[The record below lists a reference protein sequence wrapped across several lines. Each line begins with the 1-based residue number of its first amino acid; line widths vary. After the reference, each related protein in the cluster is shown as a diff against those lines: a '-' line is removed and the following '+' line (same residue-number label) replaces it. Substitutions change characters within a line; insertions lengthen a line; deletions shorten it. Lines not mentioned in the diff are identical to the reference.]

1 MNPAYYFDLPTVR
14 RAVVIP
20 TVVCLWYLVRLSWK
34 GELYG
39 VQQRMFV
46 LWFFAALVTEFASRT
61 VWGWIAG
68 FLGQVALAIVL
79 VLKSQW
85 EDIEFRWRKS

>member
-1 MNPAYYFDLPTVR
+1 MDPTPYFPGYIR

-20 TVVCLWYLVRLSWK
+20 TIVCLWYLIRLWWK

-39 VQQRMFV
+39 LQQWVFV
-46 LWFFAALVTEFASRT
+46 LWFVAALAIQFASHS
-61 VWGWIAG
+61 VGGWIAG

-79 VLKSQW
+79 VLKHQG
-85 EDIEFRWRKS
+85 DDFV